1 MDMQALWLT
10 MRLALTTTALLLL
23 IAVPLA
29 WWIAG
34 PGVGRGFARGSARGG
49 GVGAGAGRALVQA
62 VVALPLV
69 LPPTV
74 LGFYLLVALGPLT
87 VPGRMIIAVLG
98 HPLAFSF
105 EGLVVGSV
113 IYSLPFA
120 VQPLVA
126 GFGAVDPALIETAA
140 TLGTSPMRAFRT
152 ITLPLARAS
161 LVTAAVLTFTHT
173 VGEFGVVLMLGG
185 NIPGAT
191 RTLSIALY
199 DQVQDF
205 NYAAA
210 NRTAGT
216 LLGFSLLALV
226 VIYWRG
232 AQRRS
237 LLG

>member
-1 MDMQALWLT
+1 MDIQALWLT
-10 MRLALTTTALLLL
+10 LRLALTTTVVLMVLAL
-23 IAVPLA
+23 PLA
-29 WWIAG
+29 WWI
-34 PGVGRGFARGSARGG
+34 GS
-49 GVGAGAGRALVQA
+49 GAGARRALVQA
-62 VVALPLV
+62 MVALPLV

-74 LGFYLLVALGPLT
+74 IGFYLLVALGPLT
-87 VPGRMIIAVLG
+87 APGRIVIRLLG

-105 EGLVVGSV
+105 AGLVVGSV
-113 IYSLPFA
+113 MYSLPFA

-126 GFGAVDPALIETAA
+126 GFRAVDPALLEVAA
-140 TLGTSPMRAFRT
+140 TLGASPWRRFRT
-152 ITLPLARAS
+152 ITLPLAKSS
-161 LVTAAVLTFTHT
+161 LIAAAVLTFTHT

-210 NRTAGT
+210 NRTAAV
-216 LLGFSLLALV
+216 LLVFSLVTLIV
-226 VIYWRG
+226 VYWRG
-232 AQRRS
+232 AERRP

>member
-1 MDMQALWLT
+1 MDTQALWLT
-10 MRLALTTTALLLL
+10 LRMALTTTALLMMLAL
-23 IAVPLA
+23 PLA
-29 WWIAG
+29 WWIA
-34 PGVGRGFARGSARGG
+34 S
-49 GVGAGAGRALVQA
+49 GAGARRALAQA

-74 LGFYLLVALGPLT
+74 MGFYLLVALGPLT
-87 VPGRMIIAVLG
+87 APGRMIIRVLG

-105 EGLVVGSV
+105 AGLVVGSV
-113 IYSLPFA
+113 LYSLPFA

-126 GFGAVDPALIETAA
+126 GFRAVDPALLEVAA
-140 TLGTSPMRAFRT
+140 TLGASPWRRFRT
-152 ITLPLARAS
+152 ITLPLAKPS
-161 LVTAAVLTFTHT
+161 LVAAAVLTFTHT

-210 NRTAGT
+210 NRTAAV
-216 LLGFSLLALV
+216 LLVFSLATLIV
-226 VIYWRG
+226 VYWRG
-232 AQRRS
+232 ERR
-237 LLG
+237 LLLV

>member
-1 MDMQALWLT
+1 MDTQALWLT
-10 MRLALTTTALLLL
+10 LRLALTTTALLLL
-23 IAVPLA
+23 IALPLA
-29 WWIAG
+29 WWIA
-34 PGVGRGFARGSARGG
+34 S
-49 GVGAGAGRALVQA
+49 GAGAARALTQA

-87 VPGRMIIAVLG
+87 AAGRLIIRLLG

-105 EGLVVGSV
+105 SGLVVGSV
-113 IYSLPFA
+113 LYSLPFA

-126 GFGAVDPALIETAA
+126 GFRAVDTALLEAAA
-140 TLGTSPMRAFRT
+140 TLGASPLRAFTT
-152 ITLPLARAS
+152 IMLPLAGPS
-161 LVTAAVLTFTHT
+161 LATAAVLTFTHT

-210 NRTAGT
+210 NRTAG
-216 LLGFSLLALV
+216 LLLAFSLATLI

-232 AQRRS
+232 AERRP

>member
-1 MDMQALWLT
+1 MDTQALWLT
-10 MRLALTTTALLLL
+10 LRLALTTTAVLLLFAL
-23 IAVPLA
+23 PLA
-29 WWIAG
+29 WWIA
-34 PGVGRGFARGSARGG
+34 AGS
-49 GVGAGAGRALVQA
+49 GAARALVQA

-87 VPGRMIIAVLG
+87 APGRWVIALLG

-105 EGLVVGSV
+105 AGLVVGSV

-126 GFGAVDPALIETAA
+126 GFRAVDTALLEVAA
-140 TLGTSPMRAFRT
+140 TLGASPLRAFRT
-152 ITLPLARAS
+152 ITLPLAKPA
-161 LVTAAVLTFTHT
+161 LIAAAVLTFTHT

-210 NRTAGT
+210 NRTAAVLLAFSLVT
-216 LLGFSLLALV
+216 LVVVYWRKNADAKVLLG
-226 VIYWRG
+226 
-232 AQRRS
+232 
-237 LLG
+237 

>member
-1 MDMQALWLT
+1 MDTQALWLT
-10 MRLALTTTALLLL
+10 LRLALTTTALLMLL
-23 IAVPLA
+23 ALPLA
-29 WWIAG
+29 RWIAAG
-34 PGVGRGFARGSARGG
+34 EGVR
-49 GVGAGAGRALVQA
+49 RAVVQA

-87 VPGRMIIAVLG
+87 APGRLIIRLLG

-105 EGLVVGSV
+105 AGLVVGSV
-113 IYSLPFA
+113 LYSLPFA

-126 GFGAVDPALIETAA
+126 GFRGVDPALLEVAA
-140 TLGTSPMRAFRT
+140 TLGASPVRVFRT
-152 ITLPLARAS
+152 ITLPLAKPSILA
-161 LVTAAVLTFTHT
+161 AAVLTFTHT

-210 NRTAGT
+210 NRTAGV
-216 LLGFSLLALV
+216 LLAFSLITLI
-226 VIYWRG
+226 VIYWRHG
-232 AQRRS
+232 AEKRS
-237 LLG
+237 ILA

>member
-1 MDMQALWLT
+1 MDTQALWLT
-10 MRLALTTTALLLL
+10 LRLALSTTALLLL
-23 IAVPLA
+23 IALPVAL
-29 WWIAG
+29 WIANG
-34 PGVGRGFARGSARGG
+34 T
-49 GVGAGAGRALVQA
+49 GAARALTQA

-87 VPGRMIIAVLG
+87 APGRLIIRLLG

-105 EGLVVGSV
+105 SGLVVGSV
-113 IYSLPFA
+113 LYSLPFA

-126 GFGAVDPALIETAA
+126 GFRAVDTALLEVAA
-140 TLGTSPMRAFRT
+140 TLGASPLRAFRT
-152 ITLPLARAS
+152 ITLPLAKPS

-210 NRTAGT
+210 NRTAGV
-216 LLGFSLLALV
+216 LLAFSLVTLIV
-226 VIYWRG
+226 VYWRG
-232 AQRRS
+232 AERRP

>member
-1 MDMQALWLT
+1 MDTQALWLT
-10 MRLALTTTALLLL
+10 LRLALTTTALLLL
-23 IAVPLA
+23 IALPVA
-29 WWIAG
+29 WWIASG
-34 PGVGRGFARGSARGG
+34 T
-49 GVGAGAGRALVQA
+49 GAARALVQA

-87 VPGRMIIAVLG
+87 APGRLIIRLLG

-105 EGLVVGSV
+105 SGLVAGSV
-113 IYSLPFA
+113 LYSLPFA

-126 GFGAVDPALIETAA
+126 GFRAVDTALLEVAA
-140 TLGTSPMRAFRT
+140 TLGASPLRAFRT
-152 ITLPLARAS
+152 ITLPLARPS
-161 LVTAAVLTFTHT
+161 LITAAVLTFTHT

-205 NYAAA
+205 DYAAA
-210 NRTAGT
+210 NRTAG
-216 LLGFSLLALV
+216 LLLAFSLATLIV
-226 VIYWRG
+226 VYWRG
-232 AQRRS
+232 AERRS
-237 LLG
+237 VLG

>member
-1 MDMQALWLT
+1 MDTEALWLT
-10 MRLALTTTALLLL
+10 LRLALSTTVLLML
-23 IAVPLA
+23 IALPLA
-29 WWIAG
+29 WWIASG
-34 PGVGRGFARGSARGG
+34 T
-49 GVGAGAGRALVQA
+49 GAARALAQA

-87 VPGRMIIAVLG
+87 APGRLIIRLLG

-105 EGLVVGSV
+105 SGLVVGSV
-113 IYSLPFA
+113 LYSLPFA

-126 GFGAVDPALIETAA
+126 GFRAIDPALLEVAA
-140 TLGTSPMRAFRT
+140 TLGASPGSAFRT
-152 ITLPLARAS
+152 ITLPLAKAS
-161 LVTAAVLTFTHT
+161 VVTAAVLTFTHT

-210 NRTAGT
+210 NRTAGM
-216 LLGFSLLALV
+216 LLAFSLVTLIV
-226 VIYWRG
+226 VYWRG
-232 AQRRS
+232 AGRRS